1 MAKKESIQ
9 KRLQKIRPPRVQ
21 MTYDVE
27 VGDAIEKKELPF
39 VVGVVGDF
47 SGQSEVEQ
55 KKLRDRN
62 FVNVDNDNFD
72 EVLKGVEPRAAF
84 RVANTLSEKG
94 GEFAVDL
101 KFKSMEDFRP
111 ESVVQQ
117 VEPLRKL
124 LEART
129 KLADLRNKLAGNE
142 KLEDI
147 LSDVLSSTEKL
158 AELSTGALSS
168 PAREKPVDARRRAP
182 VSCCRR
188 VQPPPAPD
196 GAAGSSRTPGRQQ
209 RGRWPA

>member
-9 KRLQKIRPPRVQ
+9 KRLQKVRPPRVQ

-39 VVGVVGDF
+39 VAGVVGDF
-47 SGQSEVEQ
+47 SGQSEVE
-55 KKLRDRN
+55 KKRLRDRK
-62 FVNVDNDNFD
+62 FVNIDNDNFD
-72 EVLKGVEPRAAF
+72 DVMKGMEPRAVY
-84 RVANTLSEKG
+84 RVPNKLSDKG

-117 VEPLRKL
+117 VEPLKKL

-129 KLADLRNKLAGNE
+129 KLADLRNKLAGSE

-158 AELSTGALSS
+158 GELSKQVKKV
-168 PAREKPVDARRRAP
+168 EE
-182 VSCCRR
+182 
-188 VQPPPAPD
+188 
-196 GAAGSSRTPGRQQ
+196 
-209 RGRWPA
+209 

>member
-158 AELSTGALSS
+158 AELSNQAT
-168 PAREKPVDARRRAP
+168 K
-182 VSCCRR
+182 
-188 VQPPPAPD
+188 
-196 GAAGSSRTPGRQQ
+196 
-209 RGRWPA
+209 